1 MEAANRIVPKQNRHR
16 GPHLGILA
24 IVFTVLFN
32 AGLYFVISFRLPEHM
47 APSPSASSLLSW
59 FMGLRGF
66 FIEESIQTAVR
77 AEY

>member
-1 MEAANRIVPKQNRHR
+1 
-16 GPHLGILA
+16 
-24 IVFTVLFN
+24 VLFN